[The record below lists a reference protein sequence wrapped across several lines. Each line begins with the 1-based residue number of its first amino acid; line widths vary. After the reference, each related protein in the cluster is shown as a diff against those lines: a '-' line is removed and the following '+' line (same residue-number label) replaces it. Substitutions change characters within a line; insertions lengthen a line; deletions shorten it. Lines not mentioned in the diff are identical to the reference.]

1 MSVDYHDLKHEET
14 RKSSEGVQVE
24 KYRDKK
30 DGSYTVLYR
39 TERFGPVHKE
49 ANRLQEADADQ
60 ILTAVEEGTV
70 DDLLEGGAV

>member
-1 MSVDYHDLKHEET
+1 VDYHDLKHEET
-14 RKSSEGVQVE
+14 RKTSEGIQLE

-39 TERFGPVHKE
+39 TERFGPIQKE

-60 ILTAVEEGTV
+60 ILAAAESGEVKR
-70 DDLLEGGAV
+70 LLEGGRQ